1 MKLQDLIRGVAVSMW
16 ELLCTVAAFAAAVVA
31 GVLPRRVWP
40 RLNDR
45 IPMWRA
51 AIASG
56 IFTIFVAFAVG
67 IPGYFSYVRG
77 NSAQTVV
84 LLLQSTGWM
93 PIGAGEQ
100 APAGS
105 GETNLLAGVLSPFTF
120 ALLTPIGFFSMY
132 LGVTGFLRAVSAY
145 VDDPRGDPVLTFID
159 ALMVKGRRHVATG
172 RDVRTREELEGPEV
186 PDRLVPG
193 TAAGFPDADFVVV
206 ASRRK
211 PGWERGVFVIT
222 PDVWYRIGVP
232 AEITLHSGLRTLYP
246 LTEIRDLEV
255 VRRSVEYVLPPL
267 SGTIPPAVHKADT

>member
-1 MKLQDLIRGVAVSMW
+1 MKLRDLIRGVALGMW
-16 ELLCTVAAFAAAVVA
+16 DLLCTVSAFAAAVVA

-51 AIASG
+51 ATASG
-56 IFTIFVAFAVG
+56 IFTIFVACAVG
-67 IPGYFSYVRG
+67 VPGYFSYARA
-77 NSAQTVV
+77 NSAQTVI

-105 GETNLLAGVLSPFTF
+105 GETNLLAGVVSPFTF
-120 ALLTPIGFFSMY
+120 ALLTPIGLLATY

-145 VDDPRGDPVLTFID
+145 VDDPRGDPLLTLID
-159 ALMVKGRRHVATG
+159 AVMFRTRRKATAG
-172 RDVRTREELEGPEV
+172 RDRRTREELEGPEV

-206 ASRRK
+206 TSRRK

-232 AEITLHSGLRTLYP
+232 TEMTLHSGLRTLYP

-255 VRRSVEYVLPPL
+255 VRRSVDYVLPPL
-267 SGTIPPAVHKADT
+267 SGASRLAAEESDT